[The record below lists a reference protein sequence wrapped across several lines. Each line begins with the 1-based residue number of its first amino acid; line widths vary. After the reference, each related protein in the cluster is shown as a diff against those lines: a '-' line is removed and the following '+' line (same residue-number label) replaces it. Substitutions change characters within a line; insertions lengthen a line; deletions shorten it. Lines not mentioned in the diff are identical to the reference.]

1 MGARESTPSSERIVY
16 LNGEYVPEGEAK
28 VSVLDRGFRW
38 GDAVY
43 DAVRTFE
50 GRLFKLEEHIDRF
63 YRSLRYAR
71 IDPGLSKAEMSS
83 ITLEVIKRNEDRRR
97 QTDGDYLVTMQASR
111 GPVAQMAT
119 PVGGRPTVTI
129 YCLPITFEAH
139 AKYYRE
145 GAHVIVPSVRRTP
158 PECVSPRAKVSN
170 KMNHFQAEL
179 EVKALDPD
187 AFALMLDMDG
197 NIAESTGSD
206 FLFVSGGVLRI
217 PQRRTHLTGVSLL
230 TAAELAEKMGM
241 GTDEGAFT
249 LFDLYNAEEA
259 MLTASTFCLLP
270 VVRVNGM
277 PLGEGKPG
285 PLVTRLLELWKEL
298 VGFDFVEEC
307 FKRAGKGVSGAGAA
321 ITL

>member
-1 MGARESTPSSERIVY
+1 MGDSLMNERAVY
-16 LNGEYVPEGEAK
+16 LNGEYVPESEAK

-50 GRLFKLEEHIDRF
+50 GRPFKLEEHVDRF

-71 IDPGLSKAEMSS
+71 IEPGLSKTEMSA
-83 ITLEVIKRNEDRRR
+83 ITLEVIKRNEGRRKR
-97 QTDGDYLVTMQASR
+97 VDGDYLVTMQASR
-111 GPVAQMAT
+111 GSVGQIYR
-119 PVGGRPTVTI
+119 PVGGRPTVTV
-129 YCLPITFEAH
+129 YCLPITFDAH

-179 EVKALDPD
+179 EVKAVDPD

-230 TAAELAEKMGM
+230 TAVELAEKMGM
-241 GTDEGAFT
+241 KTDEGAFT

-277 PLGEGKPG
+277 PIGEGRPG
-285 PLVTRLLELWKEL
+285 PVVTRLLELWKEF

-307 FKRAGKGVSGAGAA
+307 FKRTGKGTSGRSVAMA
-321 ITL
+321 L

>member
-1 MGARESTPSSERIVY
+1 MNERIVY
-16 LNGEYVPEGEAK
+16 LNGEYVPENEAK

-50 GRLFKLEEHIDRF
+50 GRPFKLEEHVDRF

-71 IDPGLSKAEMSS
+71 IEPGLSKTEMSA
-83 ITLEVIKRNEDRRR
+83 ITLEVIKRNEGRRK
-97 QTDGDYLVTMQASR
+97 QVDGDYLVTMQASR
-111 GPVAQMAT
+111 GPVVQIDT
-119 PVGGRPTVTI
+119 SVGERTVTV
-129 YCLPITFEAH
+129 YCLPITFDAH

-170 KMNHFQAEL
+170 KMNHFQAEF
-179 EVKALDPD
+179 EAKAVDPD
-187 AFALMLDMDG
+187 GFALMLDMDG

-206 FLFVSGGVLRI
+206 FLFVSGGILRI

-230 TAAELAEKMGM
+230 TVVELAEKIGM
-241 GTDEGAFT
+241 KTDEGAFT

-277 PLGEGKPG
+277 PLGEGRPG
-285 PLVTRLLELWKEL
+285 PVVARLLELWKEL

-307 FKRAGKGVSGAGAA
+307 FKRAGKGTSGRGVAMV
-321 ITL
+321 L

>member
-1 MGARESTPSSERIVY
+1 MNERIVY
-16 LNGEYVPEGEAK
+16 LNGEYVPENEAK

-50 GRLFKLEEHIDRF
+50 GRPFKLEEHVDRF

-71 IDPGLSKAEMSS
+71 IEPGLSKTEMSA
-83 ITLEVIKRNEDRRR
+83 ITLEVIKRNEGRRK
-97 QTDGDYLVTMQASR
+97 QVDGDYLVTMQASR
-111 GPVAQMAT
+111 GPVVQIYT
-119 PVGGRPTVTI
+119 PVGERTVTV
-129 YCLPITFEAH
+129 YCLPITFDAH

-170 KMNHFQAEL
+170 KMNHFQAEF
-179 EVKALDPD
+179 EAKAVDPD

-206 FLFVSGGVLRI
+206 FLFVSGGILRI

-230 TAAELAEKMGM
+230 TVVELAEKIGM
-241 GTDEGAFT
+241 KTDEGAFT

-277 PLGEGKPG
+277 PIGEGRPG
-285 PLVTRLLELWKEL
+285 PVVARLLELWKEL

-307 FKRAGKGVSGAGAA
+307 FKRAGKGTSGGRVAMV
-321 ITL
+321 L

>member
-1 MGARESTPSSERIVY
+1 MNERIVY
-16 LNGEYVPEGEAK
+16 LNGEYVPENEAK

-50 GRLFKLEEHIDRF
+50 GRPFKLEEHVDRF

-71 IDPGLSKAEMSS
+71 IEPGLSKTEMSA
-83 ITLEVIKRNEDRRR
+83 ITLEVIKRNEGRRK
-97 QTDGDYLVTMQASR
+97 QVDGDYLVTMQASR
-111 GPVAQMAT
+111 GPVVQIDT
-119 PVGGRPTVTI
+119 PVSERTVTV
-129 YCLPITFEAH
+129 YCLPITFDAH

-170 KMNHFQAEL
+170 KMNHFQAEF
-179 EVKALDPD
+179 EAKAVDPD
-187 AFALMLDMDG
+187 GFALMLDMDG

-206 FLFVSGGVLRI
+206 FLFVSGGILRI

-230 TAAELAEKMGM
+230 TVVELAEKIGM
-241 GTDEGAFT
+241 KTDEGAFT

-277 PLGEGKPG
+277 PLGEGRPG
-285 PLVTRLLELWKEL
+285 PVVARLLELWKEL

-307 FKRAGKGVSGAGAA
+307 FKRAGKGTSGGGVAMV
-321 ITL
+321 L